1 MANTA
6 VVTSTADKVLAGR
19 PFTAKV
25 ALSLDAGVVV
35 KGIVPT
41 VSAGCA
47 EVSIPSGTELYWT
60 VNVFGVPTGAPEVS
74 IGATVYTS
82 AGTVEATVAKVQ
94 CVVPGTEE
102 GLAWFNTFE
111 QSGLIPAVVL

>member
-6 VVTSTADKVLAGR
+6 TVTSTADLVLAGR

-25 ALSLDAGVVV
+25 ALSLDAGVRVL
-35 KGIVPT
+35 GIVPT
-41 VSAGCA
+41 VSTGSA
-47 EVSIPSGTELYWT
+47 ECSIPSGTELYWT
-60 VNVFGVPTGAPEVS
+60 VNIFGVPVGAPEVS

-94 CVVPGTEE
+94 CVPGEMDS
-102 GLAWFNTFE
+102 GRAWFNTFE
-111 QSGLIPAVVL
+111 QSGLTPAVVL